1 MNLPIASAF
10 RKDPCISPAFTF
22 FFFHFVF
29 IDNVGFLSTYA
40 FYKPQLSIPLEDSF
54 SKKREKNGYLNGEND
69 QADGM
74 NR

>member
-10 RKDPCISPAFTF
+10 RKDPCISLAFT

-29 IDNVGFLSTYA
+29 IDSVGFLSTYA

-54 SKKREKNGYLNGEND
+54 SKKKEDNGYLNGEND